1 MNSGARIVLA
11 ASNRVD
17 AVCLFVA
24 KAALAGMVV
33 VIGIQ
38 VVARYGLS
46 YPPGWTEELARYLMV
61 WGGLLGATAAFR
73 RGVDPAV
80 VTPAPDGK
88 GTLAAAGKIM
98 LAVTVLIFVCP
109 ILYYSIFGP
118 GFDLARSFLTRNYA
132 RTSSGLGLNLV
143 FIAAAIPTFCL
154 VILLHLAARL
164 IAGPL
169 RSQVPK
175 NAADII

>member
-1 MNSGARIVLA
+1 MNAAASLVVA

-17 AVCLFVA
+17 AVCLFAA

-38 VVARYGLS
+38 VVARYGLHF
-46 YPPGWTEELARYLMV
+46 PPGWTEELARYLMV

-73 RGVDPAV
+73 RGIDPAV

-88 GTLAAAGKIM
+88 GALATAGKVI
-98 LAVTVLIFVCP
+98 LAVTVLIFICP
-109 ILYYSIFGP
+109 ILYYSFFGP
-118 GFDLARSFLTRNYA
+118 GADLGRSFLMRNYA
-132 RTSSGLGLNLV
+132 RTSTGLGLNLV
-143 FIAAAIPTFCL
+143 FIAAAIPAFCL